1 MAYTTEDSI
10 FLNEYLQPKN
20 KSPRSP
26 LKFQKK
32 CKQLTNLKVWFGVNT
47 CVSVVSCVI
56 LLFLCV
62 SGLVIYTDVS
72 KLLMDAQGTLD
83 DLNVILPEIHTTMTM
98 LQHLCN
104 TPEFKTYCYPEDT
117 NATEYSTINNP
128 YTIQHN
134 RAGSEKHY
142 IF

>member
-1 MAYTTEDSI
+1 MAYTTEDNS
-10 FLNEYLQPKN
+10 FFNEYLQPKN

-47 CVSVVSCVI
+47 CASILSCMI

-72 KLLMDAQGTLD
+72 KLLIDAKGTLN
-83 DLNVILPEIHTTMTM
+83 DLNVILPEVHTTMTM
-98 LQHLCN
+98 LQKLCN

-117 NATEYSTINNP
+117 NSSVLTI
-128 YTIQHN
+128 I
-134 RAGSEKHY
+134 
-142 IF
+142 

>member
-1 MAYTTEDSI
+1 MAFTNEDNAY
-10 FLNEYLQPKN
+10 LRDYLQPIQ

-47 CVSVVSCVI
+47 GATMLSCMI

-104 TPEFKTYCYPEDT
+104 MPEFKYYCYPEDT

-134 RAGSEKHY
+134 RAGPEKHY

>member
-10 FLNEYLQPKN
+10 YLNEYLQPKN

-32 CKQLTNLKVWFGVNT
+32 CKQLTDLKVWFGVNT
-47 CVSVVSCVI
+47 CASILSCMI

-72 KLLMDAQGTLD
+72 KLLIDAKGTLN
-83 DLNVILPEIHTTMTM
+83 DLNVILPEVHTTMTM
-98 LQHLCN
+98 LQKLCN
-104 TPEFKTYCYPEDT
+104 TPEFKPYCYPEDT

-134 RAGSEKHY
+134 RVGPEKHY

>member
-1 MAYTTEDSI
+1 MAYTTEDNS
-10 FLNEYLQPKN
+10 FFNEYLQPKN

-47 CVSVVSCVI
+47 GATMLSCMI

-62 SGLVIYTDVS
+62 SGLVIYADVS
-72 KLLMDAQGTLD
+72 KLLIDTKGTLN

-104 TPEFKTYCYPEDT
+104 TPEFKIYCYPEDT

-134 RAGSEKHY
+134 RAGPEKHY

>member
-117 NATEYSTINNP
+117 NATEYSIINNP